1 MILFSCIIKI
11 EMRRK
16 NKSTRPFAKAL
27 KVFFVAFLIIFGL
40 GFAKAVSAES
50 ISDKAPASG
59 VYDPHGYLSQ
69 DVVKKVEGLN
79 ERYRKMKEK
88 PQIAVAIIDRLDG
101 NLEEV
106 ANKTI
111 RNWKVGYKET
121 NMGLLV
127 LVAVKDKKI
136 RTETSNELA
145 TVLTDSD
152 TNKLNDLIKPYFRK
166 SDYSGGMNAYLD
178 GLDAKFATAFSGES
192 GEESGT
198 GDSLK
203 DYISELAG
211 FSSEE
216 NSDKTT
222 KKLRKLVEIAFVSV
236 SVLLFGLIIPV
247 ALIRFL
253 LRLTRYSSGAYYDS
267 SSIYSSSNHHYDNDN
282 DDDKYIKKDS
292 QTSQNKSKKKSHD
305 NDSDDDSGSGGGVF
319 FGGSSWDS
327 GSSFDS
333 GSSWSSGGGFDSGSS
348 WDGGGFDGG
357 GSSGDW

>member
-1 MILFSCIIKI
+1 
-11 EMRRK
+11 MRRK
-16 NKSTRPFAKAL
+16 NKSTRPLAKAL
-27 KVFFVAFLIIFGL
+27 SAFFVAFLIVFGL
-40 GFAKAVSAES
+40 TFTKGVSAES

-69 DVVKKVEGLN
+69 DVVKKVEELN
-79 ERYRKMKEK
+79 EKYRKMEKK
-88 PQIAVAIIDRLDG
+88 PQIAVAIIDSLDG

-111 RNWKVGYKET
+111 RSWKVGYKET

-152 TNKLNDLIKPYFRK
+152 TSKLNDLIKPYFRK
-166 SDYSGGMNAYLD
+166 SDYSGGMDAYLD

-192 GEESGT
+192 GKESGK
-198 GDSLK
+198 GDDLK
-203 DYISELAG
+203 SWISELAG
-211 FSSEE
+211 FSSGEE

-222 KKLRKLVEIAFVSV
+222 KALRKLANTLFISGLFLSV
-236 SVLLFGLIIPV
+236 FIFPV
-247 ALIRFL
+247 VVIQHI
-253 LRLTRYSSGAYYDS
+253 LRLTRYPFGKYYDS
-267 SSIYSSSNHHYDNDN
+267 SSSHSSSNYYYSNDDNDN
-282 DDDKYIKKDS
+282 ENDDKYIKKDNQAS
-292 QTSQNKSKKKSHD
+292 QKKSKKKSHD
-305 NDSDDDSGSGGGVF
+305 DSDDDSDSGGGVF

-357 GSSGDW
+357 GSSGGW

>member
-1 MILFSCIIKI
+1 
-11 EMRRK
+11 
-16 NKSTRPFAKAL
+16 
-27 KVFFVAFLIIFGL
+27 
-40 GFAKAVSAES
+40 
-50 ISDKAPASG
+50 
-59 VYDPHGYLSQ
+59 
-69 DVVKKVEGLN
+69 
-79 ERYRKMKEK
+79 MKEK

-267 SSIYSSSNHHYDNDN
+267 SSIYSSSNHYYDNDN

>member
-1 MILFSCIIKI
+1 
-11 EMRRK
+11 MRRK
-16 NKSTRPFAKAL
+16 NKSTRPLAKAL
-27 KVFFVAFLIIFGL
+27 SAFFVAFLIVFGL
-40 GFAKAVSAES
+40 TFTKGVSAES

-69 DVVKKVEGLN
+69 DVVKKVEELN
-79 ERYRKMKEK
+79 EKYRKMEKK
-88 PQIAVAIIDRLDG
+88 PQIAVAIIDSLDG

-111 RNWKVGYKET
+111 RSWKVGYKET

-152 TNKLNDLIKPYFRK
+152 TSKLNDLVKPYFRK
-166 SDYSGGMNAYLD
+166 SDYSGGMDAYLD

-192 GEESGT
+192 GKENGKC
-198 GDSLK
+198 DDLKSL
-203 DYISELAG
+203 ISELTG
-211 FSSEE
+211 SSSGEE
-216 NSDKTT
+216 NSDKAT
-222 KKLRKLVEIAFVSV
+222 KKLRKLVEIMFGAVSFIFFVFV
-236 SVLLFGLIIPV
+236 IPTTLIGFI
-247 ALIRFL
+247 
-253 LRLTRYSSGAYYDS
+253 LRRIRYSSYGYYDS
-267 SSIYSSSNHHYDNDN
+267 SSSHSSSSYYYKNDDE
-282 DDDKYIKKDS
+282 DDDKYIKKDN
-292 QTSQNKSKKKSHD
+292 QTSQKKSKKKSHD
-305 NDSDDDSGSGGGVF
+305 DSDDDSDSGGGVF

-348 WDGGGFDGG
+348 WDGGGFDSG

>member
-1 MILFSCIIKI
+1 
-11 EMRRK
+11 MRRK
-16 NKSTRPFAKAL
+16 NKSTRPLAKTL
-27 KVFFVAFLIIFGL
+27 KVFFVAFLIVFGL
-40 GFAKAVSAES
+40 GFAKGVSAES
-50 ISDKAPASG
+50 IPDKAPASG
-59 VYDPHGYLSQ
+59 VYDPHSYLSQ

-79 ERYRKMKEK
+79 EKYRKMKEK
-88 PQIAVAIIDRLDG
+88 PQIAVAIIDSLDG

-152 TNKLNDLIKPYFRK
+152 TSKLNDLIKPYFRK
-166 SDYSGGMNAYLD
+166 SDYSGGMDAYLD

-192 GEESGT
+192 GKENEK
-198 GDSLK
+198 GDDLK
-203 DYISELAG
+203 SWISELAG
-211 FSSEE
+211 FSSGEE

-222 KKLRKLVEIAFVSV
+222 KALRKLVNVVFVSV
-236 SVLLFGLIIPV
+236 SFVLFLVIIPTT
-247 ALIRFL
+247 LIRFI
-253 LRLTRYSSGAYYDS
+253 LRLTRYSSYGYYDS
-267 SSIYSSSNHHYDNDN
+267 SSSHSSSNYYYSNDDNDN

-292 QTSQNKSKKKSHD
+292 QTSQKKSKKKPHD
-305 NDSDDDSGSGGGVF
+305 DSDDDSDSGGGVF
-319 FGGSSWDS
+319 FGGSSWDG

-357 GSSGDW
+357 GSSGGW

>member
-1 MILFSCIIKI
+1 
-11 EMRRK
+11 MRRK
-16 NKSTRPFAKAL
+16 NKSTKPLTKAL
-27 KVFFVAFLIIFGL
+27 KVFFVAFLIVFGL
-40 GFAKAVSAES
+40 SFAKGVSAES
-50 ISDKAPASG
+50 IPDKAPASG
-59 VYDPHGYLSQ
+59 VYDPHSYLSQ

-79 ERYRKMKEK
+79 EKYRKMKEK
-88 PQIAVAIIDRLDG
+88 PQIAVAIIDSLDG

-152 TNKLNDLIKPYFRK
+152 TSKLNDLIKPYFRQ

-192 GEESGT
+192 GKENGK
-198 GDSLK
+198 GDDQK
-203 DYISELAG
+203 GWISELAG
-211 FSSEE
+211 FSSDEE

-222 KKLRKLVEIAFVSV
+222 KKLRKLVDVMFGAVSF
-236 SVLLFGLIIPV
+236 LLFVVIIPTT
-247 ALIRFL
+247 LIRII
-253 LRLTRYSSGAYYDS
+253 LRLTRYSSYGYYDS
-267 SSIYSSSNHHYDNDN
+267 SGSHSSSNYYYSNDDNDN
-282 DDDKYIKKDS
+282 RDDDKYIKKDN
-292 QTSQNKSKKKSHD
+292 QTSQKKSKKKSHD
-305 NDSDDDSGSGGGVF
+305 DSDDDSDSGGGVF

-348 WDGGGFDGG
+348 WGGGGFDGG
-357 GSSGDW
+357 GSSGGW

>member
-1 MILFSCIIKI
+1 
-11 EMRRK
+11 MRRK
-16 NKSTRPFAKAL
+16 NKSTRPLVKAL
-27 KVFFVAFLIIFGL
+27 KVFFAAFLIVFGL
-40 GFAKAVSAES
+40 GFVKEVSAES
-50 ISDKAPASG
+50 IPDKAPASG
-59 VYDPHGYLSQ
+59 VYDPHSYLSQ
-69 DVVKKVEGLN
+69 DVIKKVEGLN
-79 ERYRKMKEK
+79 EKYRKMKEK
-88 PQIAVAIIDRLDG
+88 PQIAVAIIDSLDG

-127 LVAVKDKKI
+127 LVSVKDKKI

-152 TNKLNDLIKPYFRK
+152 TSKLNDLIKPYFRK
-166 SDYSGGMNAYLD
+166 SDYSGGMDAYLD

-192 GEESGT
+192 GKENEKGN
-198 GDSLK
+198 DLKSL
-203 DYISELAG
+203 ISELTG
-211 FSSEE
+211 SSSGEE

-222 KKLRKLVEIAFVSV
+222 KALRKLVDVVFVSI
-236 SVLLFGLIIPV
+236 SFVLFVLIIPV
-247 ALIRFL
+247 TLIRFV
-253 LRLTRYSSGAYYDS
+253 LRLTRYSSYGYYDS
-267 SSIYSSSNHHYDNDN
+267 SSSHSSSNYYYSNDDNDN
-282 DDDKYIKKDS
+282 EDDDKYIKKDS
-292 QTSQNKSKKKSHD
+292 QASQKKSKKKSHD
-305 NDSDDDSGSGGGVF
+305 DSDDDSDSGGGVF

-333 GSSWSSGGGFDSGSS
+333 GSSWNSGGGFDSGSS

>member
-1 MILFSCIIKI
+1 MEK
-11 EMRRK
+11 
-16 NKSTRPFAKAL
+16 
-27 KVFFVAFLIIFGL
+27 
-40 GFAKAVSAES
+40 
-50 ISDKAPASG
+50 
-59 VYDPHGYLSQ
+59 
-69 DVVKKVEGLN
+69 
-79 ERYRKMKEK
+79 K
-88 PQIAVAIIDRLDG
+88 PQIAVAIIDSLDG

-152 TNKLNDLIKPYFRK
+152 TSKLNDLIKPYFRK
-166 SDYSGGMNAYLD
+166 SDYSGGMDAYLD

-192 GEESGT
+192 GKENGK
-198 GDSLK
+198 GDEQKGL
-203 DYISELAG
+203 ISELAG
-211 FSSEE
+211 FSSDEE
-216 NSDKTT
+216 NSDKAT
-222 KKLRKLVEIAFVSV
+222 KELRKLVEVMFGAVSF
-236 SVLLFGLIIPV
+236 LLFVVIIPTT
-247 ALIRFL
+247 LIRFI
-253 LRLTRYSSGAYYDS
+253 LRLTRYSSYGYYDS
-267 SSIYSSSNHHYDNDN
+267 SSSHSSSNYYYSNDDNDN
-282 DDDKYIKKDS
+282 EDDDKYIKKDN
-292 QTSQNKSKKKSHD
+292 QTSQKKSKKKSHD
-305 NDSDDDSGSGGGVF
+305 DSDDDSDSGGGVF

-357 GSSGDW
+357 GSSGGW

>member
-1 MILFSCIIKI
+1 
-11 EMRRK
+11 MRRK
-16 NKSTRPFAKAL
+16 NKSTRHLAKSL
-27 KVFFVAFLIIFGL
+27 KVFFVAFLIVFGL
-40 GFAKAVSAES
+40 GFAKGVSAES
-50 ISDKAPASG
+50 IPDKAPASG
-59 VYDPHGYLSQ
+59 VYDPHSYLSQ

-79 ERYRKMKEK
+79 EKYRKMEKK
-88 PQIAVAIIDRLDG
+88 PQIAVAIIDSLDG

-152 TNKLNDLIKPYFRK
+152 TSKLNDLIKPYFRQ

-192 GEESGT
+192 GKENGK
-198 GDSLK
+198 GDDQK
-203 DYISELAG
+203 GWISELAG
-211 FSSEE
+211 FSSDEE

-222 KKLRKLVEIAFVSV
+222 KKLRKLVDVMFGAVSF
-236 SVLLFGLIIPV
+236 LLFVVIIPTT
-247 ALIRFL
+247 LIRII
-253 LRLTRYSSGAYYDS
+253 LRLTRYSSYGYYDS
-267 SSIYSSSNHHYDNDN
+267 SSSHSSSNYYYSNDDNDN
-282 DDDKYIKKDS
+282 GDNDKYIKKDN
-292 QTSQNKSKKKSHD
+292 QTSQKKSKKKSHD
-305 NDSDDDSGSGGGVF
+305 DSDDDSDSGGGVF
-319 FGGSSWDS
+319 FG
-327 GSSFDS
+327 

-357 GSSGDW
+357 GSSGGW

>member
-1 MILFSCIIKI
+1 
-11 EMRRK
+11 MRRK
-16 NKSTRPFAKAL
+16 NKSTKPLTKTL
-27 KVFFVAFLIIFGL
+27 KVFFVAFLIVFGL
-40 GFAKAVSAES
+40 SFAKGVAADS
-50 ISDKAPASG
+50 IPDKAPASG
-59 VYDPHGYLSQ
+59 VYDPNGYLSR
-69 DVVKKVEGLN
+69 DVVKKVERLN
-79 ERYRKMKEK
+79 EKYRKMEKK
-88 PQIAVAIIDRLDG
+88 PQIAVAIIDSLDG

-152 TNKLNDLIKPYFRK
+152 TSKLNDLIKPYFRK
-166 SDYSGGMNAYLD
+166 SDYSGGMDAYLD
-178 GLDAKFATAFSGES
+178 GLDVKFATAFSGES
-192 GEESGT
+192 GEESGA
-198 GDSLK
+198 GGSLK

-222 KKLRKLVEIAFVSV
+222 KKLRELVELVFVSV
-236 SVLLFGLIIPV
+236 SVLLFGFIIPV
-247 ALIRFL
+247 TLIRLL
-253 LRLTRYSSGAYYDS
+253 LRSTRYSSGAYYNS
-267 SSIYSSSNHHYDNDN
+267 SSSYSSSNHYYDNN
-282 DDDKYIKKDS
+282 NDDKYIKKGS
-292 QTSQNKSKKKSHD
+292 QTSQNRSKKKSHD
-305 NDSDDDSGSGGGVF
+305 NDSDDVSGSGGGVF

>member
-1 MILFSCIIKI
+1 
-11 EMRRK
+11 MRRK
-16 NKSTRPFAKAL
+16 NKSTRHLAKSL
-27 KVFFVAFLIIFGL
+27 KVFFVAFLIVFGL
-40 GFAKAVSAES
+40 GFAKGVSAES
-50 ISDKAPASG
+50 IPDKAPASG
-59 VYDPHGYLSQ
+59 VYDPHSYLSQ

-79 ERYRKMKEK
+79 EKYRKMEKK
-88 PQIAVAIIDRLDG
+88 PQIAVAIIDSLDG

-152 TNKLNDLIKPYFRK
+152 TSKLNDLIKPYFRQ

-192 GEESGT
+192 GKESGE
-198 GDSLK
+198 GDDLK
-203 DYISELAG
+203 GLISELAG
-211 FSSEE
+211 FSSGEE
-216 NSDKTT
+216 NSDKAT
-222 KKLRKLVEIAFVSV
+222 KELRKLVEVMFGAVSFIVFVFV
-236 SVLLFGLIIPV
+236 IPTT
-247 ALIRFL
+247 LIRFI
-253 LRLTRYSSGAYYDS
+253 LRLTRYSSYGYYDS
-267 SSIYSSSNHHYDNDN
+267 SSSHSSSNYYYSNDDNDN
-282 DDDKYIKKDS
+282 GDNDKYIKKDN
-292 QTSQNKSKKKSHD
+292 QTSQKKSKKKSHD
-305 NDSDDDSGSGGGVF
+305 DSDDDSDSGGGVF

-357 GSSGDW
+357 GSSGGW

>member
-1 MILFSCIIKI
+1 
-11 EMRRK
+11 MRRK
-16 NKSTRPFAKAL
+16 NKSTRHLAKSL
-27 KVFFVAFLIIFGL
+27 KVFFVAFLIAFGL
-40 GFAKAVSAES
+40 SFAKGVSADS
-50 ISDKAPASG
+50 IPDKAPASG

-79 ERYRKMKEK
+79 EKYRKMEKK
-88 PQIAVAIIDRLDG
+88 PQIAVAIIDSLDG

-111 RNWKVGYKET
+111 RSWKVGYKET

-152 TNKLNDLIKPYFRK
+152 TSKLNDLIKPYFRQ

-192 GEESGT
+192 GKENGK
-198 GDSLK
+198 GDDQK
-203 DYISELAG
+203 GWISELAG
-211 FSSEE
+211 FSSDEE

-222 KKLRKLVEIAFVSV
+222 KALRKLVDVVFVSI
-236 SVLLFGLIIPV
+236 SFVLFVVIIPV
-247 ALIRFL
+247 TLIRFI
-253 LRLTRYSSGAYYDS
+253 LRLTRYSSYGYYDS
-267 SSIYSSSNHHYDNDN
+267 SSSRSSSNYYYSNDDNDN
-282 DDDKYIKKDS
+282 EDDDKYIKKDS
-292 QTSQNKSKKKSHD
+292 QTSQKKSKKKSHD
-305 NDSDDDSGSGGGVF
+305 DSDDDSDSGGGVF
-319 FGGSSWDS
+319 FG
-327 GSSFDS
+327 

-357 GSSGDW
+357 GSSGGW

>member
-1 MILFSCIIKI
+1 
-11 EMRRK
+11 MRRK
-16 NKSTRPFAKAL
+16 NKSTRHLAKSL
-27 KVFFVAFLIIFGL
+27 KVFFVAFLIAFGL
-40 GFAKAVSAES
+40 SFAKGVSAES

-79 ERYRKMKEK
+79 EKYRNMEKK
-88 PQIAVAIIDRLDG
+88 PQIAVAIIDSLDG

-152 TNKLNDLIKPYFRK
+152 TSKLNDLIKPYFRK
-166 SDYSGGMNAYLD
+166 SDYSGGMGAYLD

-192 GEESGT
+192 GKESGK
-198 GDSLK
+198 GDDFK
-203 DYISELAG
+203 GWISELAG
-211 FSSEE
+211 FSEEE

-222 KKLRKLVEIAFVSV
+222 KALRKLVDVVFVSV
-236 SVLLFGLIIPV
+236 SFVLFVVIVPTT
-247 ALIRFL
+247 LIRFI
-253 LRLTRYSSGAYYDS
+253 LRLTRYSSYGYYDS
-267 SSIYSSSNHHYDNDN
+267 SSSHSSSSYYYSSDDNDN
-282 DDDKYIKKDS
+282 EDDDKYVKKDS
-292 QTSQNKSKKKSHD
+292 QTSQKKSKKKSHD
-305 NDSDDDSGSGGGVF
+305 DSDDDSDSGGGVF

-357 GSSGDW
+357 GSSGGW

>member
-1 MILFSCIIKI
+1 
-11 EMRRK
+11 MRRK
-16 NKSTRPFAKAL
+16 NKSTRPLAKAL
-27 KVFFVAFLIIFGL
+27 KVFFVAFLIVFGL
-40 GFAKAVSAES
+40 GFAKGVLADS
-50 ISDKAPASG
+50 IPDKAPASG
-59 VYDPHGYLSQ
+59 VYDPYGYLSQ
-69 DVVKKVEGLN
+69 DVVKKVEELN
-79 ERYRKMKEK
+79 GKYRKMKEK
-88 PQIAVAIIDRLDG
+88 PQIAVAIIDSLDG

-152 TNKLNDLIKPYFRK
+152 TSKLNDLIKPYFRK
-166 SDYSGGMNAYLD
+166 SDYSGGMDAYLD

-192 GEESGT
+192 GKESGK
-198 GDSLK
+198 GDDFK
-203 DYISELAG
+203 GWISELAG
-211 FSSEE
+211 FSEEE

-222 KKLRKLVEIAFVSV
+222 KELRKLVEVMFVSV
-236 SVLLFGLIIPV
+236 SFVLFVVIVPIT
-247 ALIRFL
+247 LIRFI
-253 LRLTRYSSGAYYDS
+253 LRLTRYSSYGYYDS
-267 SSIYSSSNHHYDNDN
+267 SSSHSSSSYYYSSDDNDN
-282 DDDKYIKKDS
+282 EDDDKYVKKDS
-292 QTSQNKSKKKSHD
+292 QTSQKKSKKKSHD
-305 NDSDDDSGSGGGVF
+305 NSDDDSDSGGGVF

-357 GSSGDW
+357 GSSGGW

>member
-1 MILFSCIIKI
+1 
-11 EMRRK
+11 MRRK
-16 NKSTRPFAKAL
+16 NKSTRPLAKAL
-27 KVFFVAFLIIFGL
+27 KVFFVAFLIVFGL
-40 GFAKAVSAES
+40 GFAKGVSAES

-69 DVVKKVEGLN
+69 NVVKKVEELN
-79 ERYRKMKEK
+79 EKYRKMEKK
-88 PQIAVAIIDRLDG
+88 PQIAVAIIDSLDG

-152 TNKLNDLIKPYFRK
+152 TSKLNDLIKPYFRQ

-192 GEESGT
+192 GKENGK
-198 GDSLK
+198 GDDQK
-203 DYISELAG
+203 GWISELAG
-211 FSSEE
+211 FSSDEE

-222 KKLRKLVEIAFVSV
+222 KKLRKLVDVMFGAVSF
-236 SVLLFGLIIPV
+236 LLFVVIIPTT
-247 ALIRFL
+247 LIRII
-253 LRLTRYSSGAYYDS
+253 LRLTRYSSYGYYDS
-267 SSIYSSSNHHYDNDN
+267 SSSHSSSNYYYSNDDNDN
-282 DDDKYIKKDS
+282 GDNDKYIKKDN
-292 QTSQNKSKKKSHD
+292 QTSQKKSKKKSHD
-305 NDSDDDSGSGGGVF
+305 DSDDDSDSGGGVF
-319 FGGSSWDS
+319 FG
-327 GSSFDS
+327 

-357 GSSGDW
+357 GSSGGW

>member
-1 MILFSCIIKI
+1 
-11 EMRRK
+11 MRRK
-16 NKSTRPFAKAL
+16 NKSIRPLAKSL
-27 KVFFVAFLIIFGL
+27 KVFFVAFLIAFGL
-40 GFAKAVSAES
+40 SFAKGVSADS
-50 ISDKAPASG
+50 IPDKAPASG
-59 VYDPHGYLSQ
+59 VYDPYGYLSR
-69 DVVKKVEGLN
+69 DVVKKVEELN
-79 ERYRKMKEK
+79 EKYRKMEKK
-88 PQIAVAIIDRLDG
+88 PQIAVAIIDSLDG

-111 RNWKVGYKET
+111 RSWKVGYKET

-152 TNKLNDLIKPYFRK
+152 TSKLNDLIKPYFRQ

-192 GEESGT
+192 GKESGE
-198 GDSLK
+198 GDDLK
-203 DYISELAG
+203 GWISELAG
-211 FSSEE
+211 FSSGEE
-216 NSDKTT
+216 NSDKAT
-222 KKLRKLVEIAFVSV
+222 KELRKLVEVMFGAVSFIFFVFV
-236 SVLLFGLIIPV
+236 IPTT
-247 ALIRFL
+247 LIRFI
-253 LRLTRYSSGAYYDS
+253 LRLTRYSSYGYYDS
-267 SSIYSSSNHHYDNDN
+267 SSSHSSSNYYYSSDDNDN
-282 DDDKYIKKDS
+282 EDDDKYVKKDS
-292 QTSQNKSKKKSHD
+292 QTSQKKSKKKSHD
-305 NDSDDDSGSGGGVF
+305 DSDDDSDSGGGVF

-357 GSSGDW
+357 GSSGGW

>member
-1 MILFSCIIKI
+1 
-11 EMRRK
+11 MRRK
-16 NKSTRPFAKAL
+16 NKSTRHLAKSL
-27 KVFFVAFLIIFGL
+27 KVFFVAFLIVFGL
-40 GFAKAVSAES
+40 GFAKGVSAES
-50 ISDKAPASG
+50 IPDKAPASG
-59 VYDPHGYLSQ
+59 VYDPHSYLSQ

-79 ERYRKMKEK
+79 EKYRKMEKK
-88 PQIAVAIIDRLDG
+88 PQIAVAIIDSLDG

-152 TNKLNDLIKPYFRK
+152 TSKLNDLIKPYFRQ

-192 GEESGT
+192 GKESGE
-198 GDSLK
+198 GDDLK
-203 DYISELAG
+203 GLISELAG
-211 FSSEE
+211 FSSGEE
-216 NSDKTT
+216 NSDKAT
-222 KKLRKLVEIAFVSV
+222 KELRKLVEVMFGAVSFIFFVFV
-236 SVLLFGLIIPV
+236 IPTT
-247 ALIRFL
+247 LIRFI
-253 LRLTRYSSGAYYDS
+253 LRLTRYSSYGYYDS
-267 SSIYSSSNHHYDNDN
+267 SSSHSSSNYYYSNDDNDN
-282 DDDKYIKKDS
+282 GDNDKYIKKDN
-292 QTSQNKSKKKSHD
+292 QTSQKKSKKKSHD
-305 NDSDDDSGSGGGVF
+305 DSDDDSDSGGGVF

-333 GSSWSSGGGFDSGSS
+333 GSSW
-348 WDGGGFDGG
+348 DGGGFDGG
-357 GSSGDW
+357 GSSGGW

>member
-1 MILFSCIIKI
+1 
-11 EMRRK
+11 MRRK
-16 NKSTRPFAKAL
+16 NKSTRPLAKAL
-27 KVFFVAFLIIFGL
+27 KVFFVAFLIVFGL
-40 GFAKAVSAES
+40 GFAKGVLADS
-50 ISDKAPASG
+50 IPDKAPASG
-59 VYDPHGYLSQ
+59 VYDPYGYLSQ
-69 DVVKKVEGLN
+69 DVVKKVEELN
-79 ERYRKMKEK
+79 GKYRKMKEK
-88 PQIAVAIIDRLDG
+88 PQIAVAIIDSLDG

-152 TNKLNDLIKPYFRK
+152 TSKLNDLIKPYFRK
-166 SDYSGGMNAYLD
+166 SDYSGGMGAYLD

-192 GEESGT
+192 GKESGK
-198 GDSLK
+198 GDDFK
-203 DYISELAG
+203 GWISELAG
-211 FSSEE
+211 FSEEE

-222 KKLRKLVEIAFVSV
+222 KALRKLVDVVFVSV
-236 SVLLFGLIIPV
+236 SFVLFVVIVPTT
-247 ALIRFL
+247 LIRFI
-253 LRLTRYSSGAYYDS
+253 LRLTRYSSYGYYDS
-267 SSIYSSSNHHYDNDN
+267 SSSHSSSSYYYSSDDNDN
-282 DDDKYIKKDS
+282 GDNDKYIKKDN
-292 QTSQNKSKKKSHD
+292 QTSQKKSKKKSHD
-305 NDSDDDSGSGGGVF
+305 DSDDDSDSGGGVF
-319 FGGSSWDS
+319 FG
-327 GSSFDS
+327 

>member
-1 MILFSCIIKI
+1 
-11 EMRRK
+11 MRRK
-16 NKSTRPFAKAL
+16 NKSTRPLAKAL
-27 KVFFVAFLIIFGL
+27 SAFFVAFLIVFGL
-40 GFAKAVSAES
+40 TFTKGVSAES

-79 ERYRKMKEK
+79 EKYRNMEKK
-88 PQIAVAIIDRLDG
+88 PQIAVAIIDSLDG

-152 TNKLNDLIKPYFRK
+152 TSKLNDLIKPYFRK

-192 GEESGT
+192 GKENGK
-198 GDSLK
+198 GDDQK
-203 DYISELAG
+203 GWISELAG
-211 FSSEE
+211 FSSDEE

-222 KKLRKLVEIAFVSV
+222 KALRKLVDVVFVSI
-236 SVLLFGLIIPV
+236 SFVLFVFIIPTT
-247 ALIRFL
+247 LIRFI
-253 LRLTRYSSGAYYDS
+253 LRRTGYSSYGYYDS
-267 SSIYSSSNHHYDNDN
+267 SSSRSSSNYYYSNDDNDN
-282 DDDKYIKKDS
+282 EDDDKYIKKDS
-292 QTSQNKSKKKSHD
+292 QTSQKKSKKKSHD
-305 NDSDDDSGSGGGVF
+305 DSDDDSDSGGGVF

-357 GSSGDW
+357 GSSGGW

>member
-1 MILFSCIIKI
+1 
-11 EMRRK
+11 MRRK
-16 NKSTRPFAKAL
+16 NKSTRHLAKSL
-27 KVFFVAFLIIFGL
+27 KVFFVAFLIVFGL
-40 GFAKAVSAES
+40 GFAKGVSAES
-50 ISDKAPASG
+50 IPDKAPASG

-79 ERYRKMKEK
+79 EKYRKMEKK
-88 PQIAVAIIDRLDG
+88 PQIAVAIIDSLDG

-152 TNKLNDLIKPYFRK
+152 TSKLNDLIKPYFRK
-166 SDYSGGMNAYLD
+166 SDYSGGMDAYLD

-192 GEESGT
+192 GKESGK
-198 GDSLK
+198 GDDLK
-203 DYISELAG
+203 SWISELAG
-211 FSSEE
+211 FSSGEE

-222 KKLRKLVEIAFVSV
+222 KALRKLVEIMFSAVSFIFFVFV
-236 SVLLFGLIIPV
+236 IPTT
-247 ALIRFL
+247 LIRFI
-253 LRLTRYSSGAYYDS
+253 LRRIRYSSYGYYDS
-267 SSIYSSSNHHYDNDN
+267 SSSHSSSNYYYSNDDNDN
-282 DDDKYIKKDS
+282 GDNDKYIKKDN
-292 QTSQNKSKKKSHD
+292 QTSQKKSKKKSHD
-305 NDSDDDSGSGGGVF
+305 DSDDDSDSDGGVF

-348 WDGGGFDGG
+348 WGGGGFDGG
-357 GSSGDW
+357 GSSGGW

>member
-1 MILFSCIIKI
+1 
-11 EMRRK
+11 MRRK
-16 NKSTRPFAKAL
+16 NKSTKPLTKAL
-27 KVFFVAFLIIFGL
+27 KVFFVAFLIVFGL
-40 GFAKAVSAES
+40 SFAKGVSAES
-50 ISDKAPASG
+50 IPDKAPASG
-59 VYDPHGYLSQ
+59 VYDPHSYLSQ

-79 ERYRKMKEK
+79 EKYRNMEKK
-88 PQIAVAIIDRLDG
+88 PQIAVAIIDSLDG

-127 LVAVKDKKI
+127 LVSMKDKKI

-152 TNKLNDLIKPYFRK
+152 TSKLNDLIKPYFRK
-166 SDYSGGMNAYLD
+166 SDYSGGMDAYLD

-192 GEESGT
+192 GKENEK
-198 GDSLK
+198 GDDLKSL
-203 DYISELAG
+203 ISELTG
-211 FSSEE
+211 SSSSEE
-216 NSDKTT
+216 NSDKAT
-222 KKLRKLVEIAFVSV
+222 KKLRKLVEIMFGAVSFIFFVFV
-236 SVLLFGLIIPV
+236 IPTTLIGFI
-247 ALIRFL
+247 
-253 LRLTRYSSGAYYDS
+253 LRRIRYSSYGYYDS
-267 SSIYSSSNHHYDNDN
+267 SSSHSSSSYYYKNDDE
-282 DDDKYIKKDS
+282 DDDKYIKKDNQAS
-292 QTSQNKSKKKSHD
+292 QKKSKKKSHD
-305 NDSDDDSGSGGGVF
+305 DSDDDSDSGGGVF
-319 FGGSSWDS
+319 FGGSSWGS

>member
-1 MILFSCIIKI
+1 
-11 EMRRK
+11 MRRK
-16 NKSTRPFAKAL
+16 NKSTRPLAKAL
-27 KVFFVAFLIIFGL
+27 SAFFVAFLIVFGL
-40 GFAKAVSAES
+40 SFTKGVSAES

-79 ERYRKMKEK
+79 EKYRNMEKK
-88 PQIAVAIIDRLDG
+88 PQIAVAIIDSLDG

-152 TNKLNDLIKPYFRK
+152 TSKLNDLIKPYFRK

-192 GEESGT
+192 GKESGK
-198 GDSLK
+198 GDDLK
-203 DYISELAG
+203 SWISELAG
-211 FSSEE
+211 SSSGEE
-216 NSDKTT
+216 NSDKAT
-222 KKLRKLVEIAFVSV
+222 KELRKLVEVMFGAVSFIFFVFV
-236 SVLLFGLIIPV
+236 IPTT
-247 ALIRFL
+247 LIRFI
-253 LRLTRYSSGAYYDS
+253 LRRIRYSFYGYYDS
-267 SSIYSSSNHHYDNDN
+267 SSSHSSSNYYYSNDDNDN
-282 DDDKYIKKDS
+282 GDDDKYIKKDN
-292 QTSQNKSKKKSHD
+292 QTSQKKSKKKSHD
-305 NDSDDDSGSGGGVF
+305 DSDDDSDSGGGVF

-357 GSSGDW
+357 GSSGGW

>member
-1 MILFSCIIKI
+1 
-11 EMRRK
+11 MRRK
-16 NKSTRPFAKAL
+16 NKSTRHLAKSL
-27 KVFFVAFLIIFGL
+27 KVFFVAFLIVFGL
-40 GFAKAVSAES
+40 GFAKGVSAES
-50 ISDKAPASG
+50 IPDKAPASG
-59 VYDPHGYLSQ
+59 VYDPHSYLSQ

-79 ERYRKMKEK
+79 EKYRKMEKK
-88 PQIAVAIIDRLDG
+88 PQIAVAIIDSLDG

-152 TNKLNDLIKPYFRK
+152 TSKLNDLIKPYFRQ

-192 GEESGT
+192 GKESGE
-198 GDSLK
+198 GDDLK
-203 DYISELAG
+203 GLISELAG
-211 FSSEE
+211 FSSGEE
-216 NSDKTT
+216 NSDKAT
-222 KKLRKLVEIAFVSV
+222 KELRKLVEVMFGAVSFIFFVFV
-236 SVLLFGLIIPV
+236 IPTT
-247 ALIRFL
+247 LIRFI
-253 LRLTRYSSGAYYDS
+253 LRLTRYSSYGYYDS
-267 SSIYSSSNHHYDNDN
+267 SSSHSSSNYYYSNDDNDN
-282 DDDKYIKKDS
+282 GDNDKYIKKDN
-292 QTSQNKSKKKSHD
+292 QTSQKKSKKKSHD
-305 NDSDDDSGSGGGVF
+305 DSDDDSDSGGGVF

-357 GSSGDW
+357 GSSGGW